1 MTIETKIC
9 GINST
14 EALSATIEGG
24 AELVG
29 FNFYRKSPR
38 FLTHEAAAALA
49 RTVPRPIIR
58 VGLIVDFDNEAIA
71 SLLAAVPL
79 DMLQLHGLEDPA
91 RVAAIR
97 ARFRKPVMKAIPI
110 ARAEDLA
117 AADDYLAVADRL
129 LFDAKP
135 PASMKDAL
143 PGGNALSFDWRLL
156 QGRQWSKPWML
167 SGGLTVENLADAVA
181 ISGARRVDLAS
192 GVEDRPGVKSPAK
205 IKALLA
211 LAKTL

>member
-1 MTIETKIC
+1 MAIEVKIC
-9 GINST
+9 GINSA
-14 EALSATIEGG
+14 EALAAAIDGG
-24 AELVG
+24 AALVG
-29 FNFYRKSPR
+29 FVFYRKSPR

-49 RTVPRPIIR
+49 RTVPASVQR
-58 VGLIVDFDNEAIA
+58 VGLIVDLDNEAIA

-79 DMLQLHGLEDPA
+79 DMLQLHGSEDPA

-97 ARFRKPVMKAIPI
+97 ARFRKPVMKAIPV

-117 AADDYLAVADRL
+117 VADAYLPVADRL

-135 PASMKDAL
+135 PASMKGAM
-143 PGGNALSFDWRLL
+143 PGGNALPFDWRLL
-156 QGRQWSKPWML
+156 QGHQWPKPWML
-167 SGGLTVENLADAVA
+167 AGGLNLENLAEAVG
-181 ISGARRVDLAS
+181 ISGARRIDVSS
-192 GVEDRPGVKSPAK
+192 GVEDRPGLKSPAK

>member
-14 EALSATIEGG
+14 EALAAAIEGG
-24 AELVG
+24 AALVG

-38 FLTHEAAAALA
+38 FLTHDAAAALA

-79 DMLQLHGLEDPA
+79 DMLQLQGAEDPQ

-97 ARFRKPVMKAIPI
+97 ARFRKPVMKAISV

-117 AADDYLAVADRL
+117 AADAYLPVADRL
-129 LFDAKP
+129 LFDARP

-167 SGGLTVENLADAVA
+167 AGGLTVENLAEAVA
-181 ISGARRVDLAS
+181 TSGARRVDVSS
-192 GVEDRPGVKSPAK
+192 GVEDRPGLKSPAK
-205 IKALLA
+205 IKAFLA